1 MMIRVTRSRRDVQHQ
16 LTADRRKLRNE
27 TLHNRY
33 TEFGIAIG
41 AFTRQLIKRS
51 ARAKEAGQPCA
62 HVGGMHGRAGILHF
76 EAVAHSRMG
85 NVAAAHYDLG
95 EDTYL
100 PQIDGRVRPC
110 CSSAWRASRVTALR
124 QRGP

>member
-33 TEFGIAIG
+33 TDFGIAIG
-41 AFTRQLIKRS
+41 AFTRKLIKRS
-51 ARAKEAGQPCA
+51 ARAKEAGRPWA
-62 HVGGMHGRAGILHF
+62 PVGVMHVRASILHF
-76 EAVAHSRMG
+76 EAVARSRMG

-100 PQIDGRVRPC
+100 PQIDGRGWHGWY
-110 CSSAWRASRVTALR
+110 SSWR
-124 QRGP
+124 

>member
-1 MMIRVTRSRRDVQHQ
+1 MMIRVTRYRRDVQHQ

-51 ARAKEAGQPCA
+51 ARAKEAGQPSA
-62 HVGGMHGRAGILHF
+62 HVGVMHVRASILHF
-76 EAVAHSRMG
+76 EAVARSRMG
-85 NVAAAHYDLG
+85 NVAAAHSDLG
-95 EDTYL
+95 EHTYL
-100 PQIDGRVRPC
+100 PQSDGRGRHRWA
-110 CSSAWRASRVTALR
+110 SSW
-124 QRGP
+124 